1 VILAR
6 ARGALV
12 TAILTGAVVLAA
24 CGTSSSPTASAS
36 PSPSAAAA
44 AASPDAL
51 PSPTSTPWPGNVAG
65 AVIAIGAVDAQIAAA
80 GQDMNAAITAKDLAH
95 LRGAAEGLVTLLDE
109 TQRFIDTA
117 RAYPAT
123 KDMADAFTRAFS
135 GMRDGAQEVA
145 DGVKNG
151 DAQAINGGFTAL
163 GVGLNLY
170 GLARTS
176 LGPVLEQAI
185 EQQKKYV
192 K

>member
-1 VILAR
+1 MILAR

-24 CGTSSSPTASAS
+24 CGTSSSPTASAP
-36 PSPSAAAA
+36 PSSRATAS
-44 AASPDAL
+44 ASPDAL

-123 KDMADAFTRAFS
+123 KDMADAFARAFS

-163 GVGLNLY
+163 GDGLNLY